1 MTGRL
6 TRPLQGIIPP
16 LITPLAGPDQ
26 LDVPGL
32 ERLIEHVIAGGVHGL
47 FVLGTTGEGPNLGY
61 RLRRELVQ
69 RVGRQVGGRLP
80 VLVGITDTSLVEALA
95 MARHAAASGACAVVT
110 SAPYYYPSSQP
121 ELYRFVERLVLELPL
136 PLFLYNMPAMTKT
149 WFAPDTLRRLA
160 QIEGIAGIKDSSGD
174 LAYFRQVLEVARD
187 RPDWRV
193 FMGPEHLLVEALRLG
208 AHGGVNGGALVE
220 PGLLVGLY
228 EAALRRD
235 EVRTAALQSRLLRL
249 GAIFEVDPHPSAV
262 VKGLKCALSLL
273 GLCSDLPAE
282 PLTPFGGAEREKV
295 RATLSNLGLL
305 KPGAGMASPAR

>member
-6 TRPLQGIIPP
+6 PKPLQGIIPP
-16 LITPLAGPDQ
+16 LITPLAGSDQ
-26 LDVPGL
+26 LDVAGL
-32 ERLIEHVIAGGVHGL
+32 ERLLEHVITGGVHGV

-69 RVGRQVGGRLP
+69 RVCRQVGGRLP
-80 VLVGITDTSLVEALA
+80 VLVGITDTALVEALA

-110 SAPYYYPSSQP
+110 SAPYYFPSSQP
-121 ELYRFVERLVLELPL
+121 ELGRFVERLVLELPL

-149 WFAPDTLRRLA
+149 WFAPETLRRLA

-174 LAYFRQVLEVARD
+174 LAYFREVLEVARG

-208 AHGGVNGGALVE
+208 AHGGVTGGALVE

-228 EAALRRD
+228 EAAHGGD
-235 EVRTAALQSRLLRL
+235 EARAAALQSRLLRL
-249 GAIFEVDPHPSAV
+249 GAIFEVDSEASAV
-262 VKGLKCALSLL
+262 VRGLKCALSLL

-282 PLTPFGGAEREKV
+282 PLTPFGGEEREKV
-295 RATLSNLGLL
+295 RAILRALGLL
-305 KPGAGMASPAR
+305 NPGRGVARLRR

>member
-1 MTGRL
+1 
-6 TRPLQGIIPP
+6 
-16 LITPLAGPDQ
+16 
-26 LDVPGL
+26 
-32 ERLIEHVIAGGVHGL
+32 
-47 FVLGTTGEGPNLGY
+47 
-61 RLRRELVQ
+61 
-69 RVGRQVGGRLP
+69 
-80 VLVGITDTSLVEALA
+80 
-95 MARHAAASGACAVVT
+95 
-110 SAPYYYPSSQP
+110 
-121 ELYRFVERLVLELPL
+121 
-136 PLFLYNMPAMTKT
+136 
-149 WFAPDTLRRLA
+149 
-160 QIEGIAGIKDSSGD
+160 
-174 LAYFRQVLEVARD
+174 VARD

-208 AHGGVNGGALVE
+208 AHGGVNGGALDE

-235 EVRTAALQSRLLRL
+235 EARTAALQSRLLRL
-249 GAIFEVDPHPSAV
+249 GAIFEVDPHASAV